1 MATQK
6 PARNHKKIKKDNLEM
21 ITVINFKTY
30 KTGKDALKLAKTIE
44 KFNKNIIIGVQPSHL
59 NEIATKT
66 KLKVYSQHVDQ
77 FKPERHTGYIIP
89 ETIKKDGAKGT
100 FLNHSEH
107 KIPFRILKK
116 TIKVCKETKLKT
128 IVFASNLK
136 EAKRIQKLKPDL
148 LIIEP
153 PELVATKTSVSKEK
167 PELKKHFKEIKN
179 KILSWGRNSYKRRCQ
194 DSIKTWGFWSS
205 IIFCNYKI
213 QKPKKSFKRLILTYN
228 VQLSA

>member
-167 PELKKHFKEIKN
+167 PELIRNISKKLKTKFLVGAGIHTKEDVKIALKLGASGVALSSAITRSKN
-179 KILSWGRNSYKRRCQ
+179 
-194 DSIKTWGFWSS
+194 
-205 IIFCNYKI
+205 
-213 QKPKKSFKRLILTYN
+213 PKKVLKDLF
-228 VQLSA
+228 